1 MQQIL
6 TLWSS
11 LDLRRQVIVVAA
23 TLAVFTAVLMLSRIA
38 TLPSMSLL
46 YSGLESSAAGEVV
59 AALDTRNVTYE
70 VRGGSIFVDTQRR
83 DELRMT
89 LASEGLPANGGRGYE
104 LLDSMTGFGT
114 TAQMFDAAYWRAK
127 EGELARTIAG
137 NPQIDAARVHIA
149 GTSGNPFQRN
159 LRPTASVSVK
169 TLGATL
175 SPQQAR
181 AIRHLVAGAVTGMVA
196 EDIAVIDSA
205 GGLIAGDETT
215 PANGMNDRTTALRER
230 LQRLLEARV
239 GLGNAIVELSIDTV
253 TDSELIRERTVDP
266 ASRTMISSDTEQSSG
281 TEKGGGGVTVASNL
295 PDGQAAEGEGSS
307 SQSTLTRE
315 RMNYEVSETE
325 REVTRG
331 PGAIRRMTVAVL
343 VNGIPATDAAGTE
356 TIQPRPDAELDAL
369 RDLVAS
375 AVGLD
380 TERGDVITIKSMT
393 FDPGMP
399 AGLAVSAGYLAGFV
413 PDPMTLI
420 QLAVLAIVVLV
431 LGLFVIRPILLAPSR
446 ALPPPVVA
454 LPPPGM
460 QGSRGIRS
468 DSLPALTGEIAGDD
482 GAWLMP
488 GQDNL
493 VDAGSGR
500 TGESPD
506 PVERLRALITE
517 RQQDSVE
524 ILRSWLEE
532 REERA

>member
-11 LDLRRQVIVVAA
+11 LDLRRRIVVVVA
-23 TLAVFTAVLMLSRIA
+23 TLAVFLAVLALSRIA
-38 TLPSMSLL
+38 TQPSLSLL
-46 YSGLESSAAGEVV
+46 YSGLEPSAAGEVV

-70 VRGGSIFVDTQRR
+70 VRGGSIFVETRRR

-104 LLDSMTGFGT
+104 LLDTMTGFGT
-114 TAQMFDAAYWRAK
+114 TAQMFDTAYWRAK
-127 EGELARTIAG
+127 EGELARTISG

-169 TLGATL
+169 TIGGTL

-181 AIRHLVAGAVTGMVA
+181 AIRHLVAGAVTGMTAADV
-196 EDIAVIDSA
+196 AVIDSA
-205 GGLIAGDETT
+205 GGLIAGEDAT
-215 PANGMNDRTTALRER
+215 PASGLDDRTTALRER

-239 GLGNAIVELSIDTV
+239 GLGNAIVELSIETV
-253 TDSELIRERTVDP
+253 TDSEMIRERRVDP
-266 ASRTMISSDTEQSSG
+266 ASRTMISSDTEESSG
-281 TEKGGGGVTVASNL
+281 TEKGAGGVTVASNL
-295 PDGQAAEGEGSS
+295 PDGQGAEGEGSS

-315 RMNYEVSETE
+315 RLNYEVSETE

-343 VNGIPATDAAGTE
+343 VNGMPGVDAAGVT
-356 TIQPRPDAELDAL
+356 TILPRPDGELEAL

-380 TERGDVITIKSMT
+380 TARGDVITIKSMT
-393 FDPGMP
+393 FDPGVP
-399 AGLAVSAGYLAGFV
+399 GGAAVSAGYLAGFL
-413 PDPMTLI
+413 PDPMTVI
-420 QLAVLAIVVLV
+420 QLVVLAIVVLI
-431 LGLFVIRPILLAPSR
+431 LGLFVIRPILLAPPR
-446 ALPPPVVA
+446 ALPAPVSA
-454 LPPPGM
+454 LPPPGLPAEM
-460 QGSRGIRS
+460 RGRS
-468 DSLPALTGEIAGDD
+468 NAIPALTGEIAGDD
-482 GAWLMP
+482 GAWLLP
-488 GQDNL
+488 DQGNRG
-493 VDAGSGR
+493 DAGSAR
-500 TGESPD
+500 AGEGPD